1 MTRHLVLTGRGEK
14 HFIFQTIGR
23 EAAERRTG
31 GHLDRMDIAV
41 CFTGTTPDNLVGR
54 QPLSGDLASGE
65 GLDLN
70 VFEVTNCPTTN
81 NIGPSQGGDGSK
93 TGLVHFTAALSSP
106 QRSERSEVR
115 HSQMWNFNQL
125 NAEESSLLT
134 LPLPA
139 GCSQVLHQ
147 PESSRFFR
155 LQCLC

>member
-14 HFIFQTIGR
+14 RFIFQ
-23 EAAERRTG
+23 TG

-41 CFTGTTPDNLVGR
+41 CFTGATPDNLVGR
-54 QPLSGDLASGE
+54 PGRE

-70 VFEVTNCPTTN
+70 VFEGTNCPTTD

-115 HSQMWNFNQL
+115 H
-125 NAEESSLLT
+125 
-134 LPLPA
+134 
-139 GCSQVLHQ
+139 
-147 PESSRFFR
+147 
-155 LQCLC
+155 